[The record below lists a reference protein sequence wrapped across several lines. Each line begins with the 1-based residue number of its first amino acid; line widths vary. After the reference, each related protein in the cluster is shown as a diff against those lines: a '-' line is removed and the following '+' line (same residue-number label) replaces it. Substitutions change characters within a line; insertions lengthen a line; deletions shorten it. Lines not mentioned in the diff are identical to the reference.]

1 MRYAIIAVGVIALAL
16 SGTALAQ
23 PSGGIEIGVTPR
35 DPTDPNPPSAPPS
48 DPKPYD
54 GGVIEVNPGD
64 VETIWFHVVH
74 DGGLWHLNNWEVEFD
89 IIPSGPEPPSYGEV
103 LDEWAQTSIEYPGCS
118 WVPLVDVIV
127 DGPPCTFID
136 ITVTVD
142 FGSPGGVPTNK
153 TETIHKHII
162 PEPASMLLLGA
173 GALGLLLRKRRS

>member
-64 VETIWFHVVH
+64 VETIRES
-74 DGGLWHLNNWEVEFD
+74 L
-89 IIPSGPEPPSYGEV
+89 
-103 LDEWAQTSIEYPGCS
+103 A
-118 WVPLVDVIV
+118 
-127 DGPPCTFID
+127 
-136 ITVTVD
+136 D
-142 FGSPGGVPTNK
+142 FKAKFRPGGD
-153 TETIHKHII
+153 
-162 PEPASMLLLGA
+162 A
-173 GALGLLLRKRRS
+173 

>member
-1 MRYAIIAVGVIALAL
+1 MRYLMIAAGVIVFAL

-23 PSGGIEIGVTPR
+23 PAGGIDIGVTPR
-35 DPTDPNPPSAPPS
+35 DPTDPNPPSQPP
-48 DPKPYD
+48 PGPYG

-64 VETIWFHVVH
+64 VETIWFHVV
-74 DGGLWHLNNWEVEFD
+74 DEPGTLWHLKDWEVEFD

-118 WVPLVDVIV
+118 WFPLVDVIV
-127 DGPPCTFID
+127 DGPPCTFAD

-142 FGSPGGVPTNK
+142 FGLVNGVPVTT

-162 PEPASMLLLGA
+162 PEPASILLLGV
-173 GALGLLLRKRRS
+173 GAFGLLRKRRR